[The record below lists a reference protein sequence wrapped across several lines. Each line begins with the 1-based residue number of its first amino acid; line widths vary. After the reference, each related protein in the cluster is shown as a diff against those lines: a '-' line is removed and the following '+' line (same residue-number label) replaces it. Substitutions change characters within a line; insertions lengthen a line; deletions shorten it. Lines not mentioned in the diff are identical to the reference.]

1 MNISGRIHY
10 IVIVIGLFLSLILF
24 HFLHQ
29 DYKLSVQS
37 KFIST
42 TQERIQNLEASIKA
56 HLEALYTIRSNFDAS
71 NNVGR
76 NEFKMMT
83 KHHFERFPS
92 IKALEWIPIVTTT
105 EREEMEAEIRKSV
118 DPKFSFSDITED
130 GVKIS
135 SPIRNRYFPVW
146 YVEPFS
152 INTKAFGY
160 DIGSH
165 KARLKTLITSVD
177 HDKPIA
183 TERLKLVQTKTN
195 YFGTLVALPIFHKKM
210 PIETV
215 EQRQVALKGFALAV
229 FNIQE
234 MMGHLLQKNQLS
246 NGFTLTIK
254 DGHASEY
261 KQFLYAHSTTNTDY
275 PHRNNPLTNNISF
288 SFADRQWHAII
299 SNDDASTY
307 PEWDLDNLW
316 LPLSL
321 FLLSVIIAL
330 HTRSEYKRR
339 EHLALEIEER
349 QKVYNAKT
357 ESEERFALTT
367 SGSGDGL
374 WDFDL
379 ANKYYWFSEPYRHLL
394 GFENEADYPN
404 AYESWSE
411 GLHPDDRDAAI
422 AAFESHQK
430 RGTPYNVEFRL
441 ATKQGGWR
449 WFNARCKSLRDEH
462 GISYRAAGA
471 ITDITD
477 QKQQALEL
485 EQANFSSDMAM
496 MLSDM
501 GSWWM
506 NYSVHQDR
514 FYLTPRTFNLMGETP
529 PTDGNYLTVN
539 RWSENVVRTNKALG
553 EKARTAFTTAL
564 EDINARYDATYQ
576 YTRPSDNKIIWVRAI
591 STVIRNSQNHITHV
605 HGVLQ
610 DVTERK
616 NAELELAQQHKESL
630 RFRTALDAVS
640 DSIYLIDVEKMKFI
654 DANRTGWACLGYE
667 REELL
672 QLGPHDIKPDYT
684 KESLK
689 ETAFKLLEN
698 SNNQV
703 PEFETTHQRKD
714 GTSFP
719 IKTQFHIV
727 ETEGYQVVVCVSRD
741 QTEHLLVQ
749 AELLRS
755 KEEAEAANRA
765 KSEFLANMSHEIRT
779 PMNAIM
785 GMSDLALQTDL
796 DELQHSYIDTVYRS
810 AESLLGIIND
820 ILDFS
825 KIEAD
830 QLDLEVTNFDL
841 RDIFNDLEGL
851 FKLSSEESGV
861 ALLFDIPDE
870 LPTALKGD
878 PLRLRQILVNLGSN
892 AIKFTEKGT
901 ITFSIHKQDKV
912 DDSVTL
918 RFSVKDTGIGMTNEQ
933 QENLFQAF
941 SQADNSTTRKYGGT
955 GLGLSICKRLV
966 EMMEGEIWVEST
978 PEQGSIFHFT
988 TTFLL
993 QQPEDIASQDK
1004 PKENKDI
1011 NVALDHLRGAKILL
1025 VEDNEFNQ
1033 MVALHVLRDNELIPT
1048 LATNGQEAIEI
1059 LEAEDFDGVLMDCQM
1074 PVMDGYEATH
1084 EIRRQEKYQGLPIL
1098 AMTANAMVG
1107 DREKVLEAGMND
1119 HIPKPFNKDDLFL
1132 TMAKWINPN
1141 Q

>member
-10 IVIVIGLFLSLILF
+10 IVIAIGLLLSFISF
-24 HFLHQ
+24 YYLHQ
-29 DYKLSVQS
+29 DYKRSVQS
-37 KFIST
+37 RFINT
-42 TQERIQNLEASIKA
+42 TQERIQNLEVSIASY
-56 HLEALYTIRSNFDAS
+56 LEALYTIRSNFDAS
-71 NNVGR
+71 NNVDR

-83 KHHFERFPS
+83 QHHFERFPS
-92 IKALEWIPIVTTT
+92 IKALEWVPIVSTTK
-105 EREEMEAEIRKSV
+105 REEMESEIRASI
-118 DPKFSFSDITED
+118 DPKFSFSDINKEGIKTP
-130 GVKIS
+130 

-152 INTKAFGY
+152 FNTKAFGY
-160 DIGSH
+160 DLGSD
-165 KARLKTLITSVD
+165 KERLKTLLKSVD

-183 TERLKLVQTKTN
+183 TERLQLVQTKTN

-210 PIETV
+210 PTETV
-215 EQRQVALKGFALAV
+215 EQRQLALKGFALAV
-229 FNIQE
+229 FNIHE
-234 MMGHLLQKNQLS
+234 MMNHLLHKNQLS
-246 NGFTLTIK
+246 DGFTLTIE
-254 DGHASEY
+254 DNDAPEY
-261 KQFLYAHSTTNTDY
+261 EQFLYAHSTVNTDY
-275 PHRNNPLTNNISF
+275 PRRSNPLTNTISF

-299 SNDDASTY
+299 SNDDASAY
-307 PEWDLDNLW
+307 PEWDIDDLW

-339 EHLALEIEER
+339 EHLAQEIEER
-349 QKVYNAKT
+349 QSVYNAKN

-367 SGSGDGL
+367 AGSGDGL
-374 WDFDL
+374 WDYDL
-379 ANKYYWFSEPYRHLL
+379 ANGYYWYSEPYRHLL
-394 GFENEADYPN
+394 GFENETDYPN

-422 AAFESHQK
+422 SAFESHQK
-430 RGTPYNVEFRL
+430 QGTPYNVEFRL

-449 WFNARCKSLRDEH
+449 WFNARCKSLRDQN

-506 NYSVHQDR
+506 NYSVHQNR
-514 FYLTPRTFNLMGETP
+514 FYLTPRTFDLLGEP
-529 PTDGNYLTVN
+529 PAADGNYLTVN
-539 RWSENVVRTNKALG
+539 RWCENVIRTNKELG
-553 EKARTAFTTAL
+553 EQARAAFTAAL

-576 YTRPSDNKIIWVRAI
+576 YTRPSDGKIIWVRAM
-591 STVIRNSQNHITHV
+591 STVIRDQQEHVTHV

-610 DVTERK
+610 DITERK

-630 RFRTALDAVS
+630 RFRAALDAVS
-640 DSIYLIDVEKMKFI
+640 DSIYLVDVDKMKFI

-684 KESLK
+684 QESLK
-689 ETAFKLLEN
+689 ETTFKILEN
-698 SNNQV
+698 SDNQV
-703 PEFETTHQRKD
+703 PELETTHQRKD
-714 GTSFP
+714 GSSFP
-719 IKTQFHIV
+719 IKTQFHMV
-727 ETEGYQVVVCVSRD
+727 ETEDSQVAVCVSRD
-741 QTEHLLVQ
+741 QTEHLRVQ

-785 GMSDLALQTDL
+785 GMSDLALQTEL
-796 DELQHSYIDTVYRS
+796 DELQHSYINTVYRS

-830 QLDLEVTNFDL
+830 QLDLEVVNFEL
-841 RDIFNDLEGL
+841 NDIFNDLDSL

-861 ALLFDIPDE
+861 ALSFNIPDD
-870 LPTALKGD
+870 LSTALKGD

-892 AIKFTEKGT
+892 AIKFTETGS
-901 ITFSIHKQDKV
+901 ITFNVKKQKQI
-912 DDSVTL
+912 DDNITL
-918 RFSVKDTGIGMTNEQ
+918 HFSVKDTGIGMTNEQ
-933 QENLFQAF
+933 RENLFQAF

-966 EMMEGEIWVEST
+966 EMMGGEIWVEST
-978 PEQGSIFHFT
+978 PEQGSTFHFT
-988 TTFLL
+988 ITLL
-993 QQPEDIASQDK
+993 TQQPEDITNQNK

-1011 NVALDHLRGAKILL
+1011 GVALDQLRGAKILL

-1033 MVALHVLRDNELIPT
+1033 MVALHVLRDNELVPT
-1048 LATNGQEAIEI
+1048 LATNGQEALEI
-1059 LEAEDFDGVLMDCQM
+1059 LETQDFDGILMDCQM

-1084 EIRRQEKYQGLPIL
+1084 EIRSQERYQGLPIL

-1107 DREKVLEAGMND
+1107 DREKVLDAGMND
-1119 HIPKPFNKDDLFL
+1119 HIPKPFNKDDLFV
-1132 TMAKWINPN
+1132 TMAKWIYPN